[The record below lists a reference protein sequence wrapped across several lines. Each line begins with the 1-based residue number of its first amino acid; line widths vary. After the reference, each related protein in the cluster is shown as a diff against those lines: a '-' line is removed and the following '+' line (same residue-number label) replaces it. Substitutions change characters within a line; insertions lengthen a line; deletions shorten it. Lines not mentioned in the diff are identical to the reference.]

1 MFKVYNDSMTL
12 TTNSLICKTL
22 VALTHFTGTMS
33 YTCLS
38 MMALKLLQIVK
49 NWSSGNWGMFMLM
62 SMGLLLSILSTVIW
76 SFAMKIFSN
85 KLCWADDGDFHWI
98 YDVVRMCILAVA
110 VVFFALCICHQ
121 SEQYDKHIV

>member
-1 MFKVYNDSMTL
+1 MTL

-33 YTCLS
+33 YACLS
-38 MMALKLLQIVK
+38 MMSLKLLQIVK

-85 KLCWADDGDFHWI
+85 KLCWADDDDDFHWI
-98 YDVVRMCILAVA
+98 YDVVRICILVIAVI
-110 VVFFALCICHQ
+110 FFTLCICHQ
-121 SEQYDKHIV
+121 SDQSQYDKHIL